1 MKKFFLIALFS
12 FSFAQA
18 TESTQPAWNGRVFKV
33 KDGQEITFS
42 QLKEELSSYQL
53 IILGENHSTQEVQN
67 MQAQVISEVVTH
79 TSTQNNFNL
88 AWEFLNVKDQPKID
102 LNFSLLKEG
111 KITTQEFI
119 DYAMAGGNSYRP
131 YAPVLES
138 VSKLSGTLL
147 GINLT
152 REEKSPV
159 TRGGITAANPD
170 LVPPGYEIGG
180 ANYFNRFKSEM
191 GGHDSEENTRN
202 YFDSQ
207 CLTDDVMAFHAL
219 KNNHAAKTFLIAGHF
234 HTDYNDGVV
243 QRLTVR
249 APNLLK
255 ATVRIVD
262 ASDYAPEQISLM
274 RHDSV
279 YGDVG
284 DYVIYVKEPYIK

>member
-1 MKKFFLIALFS
+1 MKKFFLLSLFS
-12 FSFAQA
+12 FSFSQA
-18 TESTQPAWNGRVFKV
+18 ASPTWNGRVFKV

-42 QLKEELSSYQL
+42 QLKEELSAYQL
-53 IILGENHSTQEVQN
+53 IALGENHSTQEVQD
-67 MQAQVISEVVTH
+67 MQAKVISEVVMH
-79 TSTQNNFNL
+79 TSTQNNFTL
-88 AWEFLNVKDQPKID
+88 AWEFLNVKDQAKTD
-102 LNFSLLKEG
+102 RNFSLLKEG

-131 YAPVLES
+131 YAPVIES

-152 REEKSPV
+152 RQEKSPV
-159 TRGGITAANPD
+159 TRGGISAANPD

-180 ANYFNRFKSEM
+180 ANYFNRFKAEM

-207 CLTDDVMAFHAL
+207 CLTDDVMAFHTL
-219 KNNHAAKTFLIAGHF
+219 KNNNTAKTFLIAGHF

-243 QRLTVR
+243 QRLAVR
-249 APNLLK
+249 APNLVK

-262 ASDYAPEQISLM
+262 ASDYTPEQISPM
-274 RHDSV
+274 MHDSV
-279 YGDVG
+279 YGDVS
-284 DYVIYVKEPYIK
+284 DYVVYVKEPYIK